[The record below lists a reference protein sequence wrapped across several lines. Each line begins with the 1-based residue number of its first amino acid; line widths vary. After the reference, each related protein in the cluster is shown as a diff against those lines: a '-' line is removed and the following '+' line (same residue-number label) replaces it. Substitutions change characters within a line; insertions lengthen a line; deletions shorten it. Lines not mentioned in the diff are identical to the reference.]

1 MTRVLP
7 TTAQLIPVRERT
19 VRDQWAGGG
28 PVLPPL
34 ANCVRAVAMLITSD
48 AKTRGAKSDLQLG
61 GNLPPLSGSR
71 RDTPMQLQ
79 PQSMEPQSM
88 DWKEV
93 RNA

>member
-1 MTRVLP
+1 MTRVP
-7 TTAQLIPVRERT
+7 PPTAQSIPVREPCRSRP
-19 VRDQWAGGG
+19 VGGVG

-79 PQSMEPQSM
+79 PQSM